1 MDPEKDLI
9 NFFETQQ
16 GGVIGK
22 MSISQHAFSGDGISF
37 IAKDVQHW
45 LETNRVDRPF
55 VPGEDKYPLIVTKV
69 DIKNFFPE
77 VDRRPIED
85 MLAGIAS
92 QDYPFADIK
101 MGDQMPSHQDLAITL
116 LFFKAVYGH
125 QNKLTSH
132 HPGRLGV
139 QILNGRGTS
148 QGCALGGFYAVV
160 GLQFVLNTLAKN
172 SRTST

>member
-22 MSISQHAFSGDGISF
+22 MSISQHAFSGDWISF

-85 MLAGIAS
+85 MLAGIALGIPGAS
-92 QDYPFADIK
+92 D
-101 MGDQMPSHQDLAITL
+101 AIG
-116 LFFKAVYGH
+116 KG
-125 QNKLTSH
+125 NKLSS
-132 HPGRLGV
+132 RILLGHAEKESE
-139 QILNGRGTS
+139 L
-148 QGCALGGFYAVV
+148 C
-160 GLQFVLNTLAKN
+160 
-172 SRTST
+172 